1 MVREDTA
8 EDAKLPPLPSTCE
21 TRRTPPR
28 TKCSEQY
35 WHTVVRTTDPT
46 VSKFLPFLFQNAPGI
61 VLQRQ
66 TLLASLLF
74 TNDRQVSSLGQRSRC
89 PGHPG
94 TWHSTEWEEGR
105 WQSLAEQWDGLRSCP
120 TCQGVLVARFSQ
132 NTTPKK
138 RSVAPTFLLIACS
151 SFWWEQGP
159 AVSQPNCEQL
169 GNTRDQVRT
178 HCVFNRVAAI
188 SLPESFPKKIGLQTN
203 STCYGPWSSLQAKP
217 RKNSPLNVKSS
228 SHRQVALRCTRL
240 LISPIILIDLLYP
253 HIIPLLGLW
262 WWCVPNKM
270 SWLCNHNPENG
281 LFWCF

>member
-8 EDAKLPPLPSTCE
+8 EDAKLPHLPSTCE
-21 TRRTPPR
+21 THRTPPR
-28 TKCSEQY
+28 TKCSEPS

-61 VLQRQ
+61 VLQLQ

-74 TNDRQVSSLGQRSRC
+74 TNDRQVSSLGQCSRC

-94 TWHSTEWEEGR
+94 TWHSTEREEGR

-169 GNTRDQVRT
+169 GDTVSSTELLLSPYLSPFLRKLAFRRIPLATVPDQAFRQSHGKT
-178 HCVFNRVAAI
+178 ALWMQSRPATIRMHCVARVCLF
-188 SLPESFPKKIGLQTN
+188 LP
-203 STCYGPWSSLQAKP
+203 
-217 RKNSPLNVKSS
+217 
-228 SHRQVALRCTRL
+228 
-240 LISPIILIDLLYP
+240 
-253 HIIPLLGLW
+253 
-262 WWCVPNKM
+262 
-270 SWLCNHNPENG
+270 
-281 LFWCF
+281 